1 MKKLFL
7 LLTIIIS
14 LLIFSACNV
23 PSQNDIGDTEVTGV
37 DSDKAIES
45 ETVVSENKSENDNH
59 FSEPPYETID
69 VYSIE
74 ELKKMR
80 EMLACEDEE
89 KLQQYFGILGS
100 GARSKEDLEMFLA
113 MADRFLYVNAVD
125 GEVCLMHH
133 SKGIS
138 IDTGKNT
145 EVFYIAFKST
155 NGDWIRYEYL
165 LSGKDLTDEV
175 TTEELSFFEKPL
187 TDPNKKI
194 VVLSEDRKPHPSGV
208 GEIVTWFANIDGI
221 DAYIFQYSSLM
232 DQISVDAILNGTI
245 VKGVEIK

>member
-1 MKKLFL
+1 MKKIFL
-7 LLTIIIS
+7 LLTIIIFLFILS
-14 LLIFSACNV
+14 SCNV
-23 PSQNDIGDTEVTGV
+23 PPQNDMGDTELT
-37 DSDKAIES
+37 DIDADKAIES

-59 FSEPPYETID
+59 FSEPPYETINI
-69 VYSIE
+69 YSIE

-80 EMLACEDEE
+80 EMLECEDEE
-89 KLQQYFGILGS
+89 QLQQYLDTLGS
-100 GARSKEDLEMFLA
+100 GARSKTDLEMFLT

-165 LSGKDLTDEV
+165 LSGKDMTNQA

-187 TDPNKKI
+187 TDPSKKM
-194 VVLSEDRKPHPSGV
+194 VVLSENREVHPSGV
-208 GEIVTWFANIDGI
+208 GELVTWFAKIDGI
-221 DAYIFQYSSLM
+221 DAYIVQYSSSP
-232 DQISVDAILNGTI
+232 DQISVDAILKGTV
-245 VKGVEIK
+245 VKGVEIN